1 MRNIMGNE
9 LILKKL
15 EQIKELVNELE
26 RLLSVSFDAFIKDL
40 VTLRA
45 AERNFQ
51 LIVDTASDIN
61 TQILV
66 ERGSK
71 TPDTYRESFTEL
83 EKEGILSHE
92 LVRKLAESAK
102 VRNILVHEYDFEED
116 YEKFYHAARSHVP
129 AYHKY
134 IETIYHYTREGKR

>member
-1 MRNIMGNE
+1 MGNE

-15 EQIKELVNELE
+15 EQIKKLLNELE
-26 RLLSVSFDAFIKDL
+26 RLLDISLEMFIKDL
-40 VTLRA
+40 VALRA
-45 AERNFQ
+45 TERNFQ

-71 TPDTYRESFTEL
+71 TPDTYRESFTAL
-83 EKEGILSHE
+83 EKDGILSHE
-92 LVRKLAESAK
+92 LVQKLAESAK

-116 YEKFYHAARSHVP
+116 YEKFYHAAGSHIP
-129 AYHKY
+129 AYRQY
-134 IETIYHYTREGKR
+134 IEIIYHYTREGKR